1 MIPSGRAAAQLDVGR
16 ELARRRA
23 GVLLITTSVLWLHQ
37 WLPALFVVA
46 FLVWIFLHNRLEG
59 DLGADLLRG
68 WRRVWPPATIVVVP
82 LLVIGT
88 IAYCMSGLPIDRM
101 ILPIAL
107 NLLAL
112 SMIVCGEWLR
122 SSDPLP
128 DQT

>member
-1 MIPSGRAAAQLDVGR
+1 MD
-16 ELARRRA
+16 
-23 GVLLITTSVLWLHQ
+23 
-37 WLPALFVVA
+37 LPL
-46 FLVWIFLHNRLEG
+46 
-59 DLGADLLRG
+59 
-68 WRRVWPPATIVVVP
+68 IVVVP